1 MKFRLLLLSIAAA
14 VLAPA
19 YAETPADRWD
29 LSEIY
34 LSTAAWNADASK
46 VDGQLKELA
55 GCKGHLGES
64 AARFKQCLDLQAD
77 LTKRYYRLAAYA
89 SEQAAEDTGNAA
101 FQELD
106 QKSDLLGNRVTEGSA
121 FVDPEF
127 CTSARTGSRSS

>member
-55 GCKGHLGES
+55 GCKGHLG
-64 AARFKQCLDLQAD
+64 RDRRNGGL
-77 LTKRYYRLAAYA
+77 R
-89 SEQAAEDTGNAA
+89 
-101 FQELD
+101 
-106 QKSDLLGNRVTEGSA
+106 
-121 FVDPEF
+121 
-127 CTSARTGSRSS
+127 